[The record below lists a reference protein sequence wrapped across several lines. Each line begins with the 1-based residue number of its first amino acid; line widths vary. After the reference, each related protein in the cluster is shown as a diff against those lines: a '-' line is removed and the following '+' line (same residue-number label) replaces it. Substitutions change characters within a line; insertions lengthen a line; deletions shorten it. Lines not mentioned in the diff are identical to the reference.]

1 MEYINREM
9 EPIQN
14 KMKTLAL
21 KSKISKMENF
31 APWT

>member
-9 EPIQN
+9 ETIQS

-21 KSKISKMENF
+21 KSKISKTENF
-31 APWT
+31 ATWT